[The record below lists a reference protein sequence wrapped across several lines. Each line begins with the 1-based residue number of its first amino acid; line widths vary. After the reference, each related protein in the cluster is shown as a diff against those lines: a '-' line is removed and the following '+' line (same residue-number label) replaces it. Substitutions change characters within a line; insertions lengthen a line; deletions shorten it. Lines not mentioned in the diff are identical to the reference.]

1 MISHLIIHRQKLRHV
16 TWKYDFIFIILN
28 TIFNHVTKQEIKI
41 WVFFSF
47 SSTFCKFPNQLLLL
61 SIISFTFVSLV
72 FCVYYVNWFQ
82 KCFGRR
88 FLTPD
93 GLTYFSSGCESVAVS
108 KRTLTA
114 SFSRPVLQLIIW
126 AFAFHDCFSTNK

>member
-1 MISHLIIHRQKLRHV
+1 M
-16 TWKYDFIFIILN
+16 TWKYDFNFIISN
-28 TIFNHVTKQEIKI
+28 NVIFSIMLQYRIKI
-41 WVFFSF
+41 FVFLFPVHSAGPR
-47 SSTFCKFPNQLLLL
+47 TNCYFCLYFFLLVL
-61 SIISFTFVSLV
+61 

-108 KRTLTA
+108 KKNLLPMYLVLLNGENKLRL
-114 SFSRPVLQLIIW
+114 SFGKNYVRYK
-126 AFAFHDCFSTNK
+126 FYTNSEVIYN